1 MRTKEIKEKE
11 LHRIAKD
18 IKTALRNDGDAD
30 KKQLIKEAADKYEL
44 THNEEIQLNVLLAY

>member
-18 IKTALRNDGDAD
+18 IKTVLRNDGDAD
-30 KKQLIKEAADKYEL
+30 KKQLIKEAVDKYEL
-44 THNEEIQLNVLLAY
+44 THDEEIQLNILLAY